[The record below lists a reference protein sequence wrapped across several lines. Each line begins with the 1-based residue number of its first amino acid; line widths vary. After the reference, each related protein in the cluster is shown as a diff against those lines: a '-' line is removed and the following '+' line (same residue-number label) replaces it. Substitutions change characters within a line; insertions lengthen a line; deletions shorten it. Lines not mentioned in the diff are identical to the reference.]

1 MTPSGWVINGVI
13 AIAPV
18 LAMLMTLR
26 LLDSFKLVSL
36 PLLLWMLFWGGAS
49 AIAAYGVGIAIQSQT
64 AMEFT
69 MYSRYCAPLIEE
81 TLKAVPLLWLI
92 RRHRVGFAI
101 DAAILGFALGAGFA
115 LIENSYYLLNNSLN
129 LGVWLVR
136 GFGTAVMHG
145 GVTAIVGITVLAAI
159 DQRQRLTFAVVAPGL
174 LIAIVIHSV
183 FNHFFL
189 APLISALAVFWVV
202 PLFLVWIFKRSTQTL
217 NAWLEDDFEGD
228 MALIEQLDSN
238 TFNDTRVG
246 QFLTS
251 LRAHYDPMM
260 IVDILCYLRLYT
272 ELSMRAKG
280 LMIMREQGFQQPPAN
295 LTGHFTELRHL
306 ETQLGNA
313 VLLSLAPL
321 LQSNRRDLW
330 HLKMLEQESAAA
342 PTGGNSS
349 QK

>member
-1 MTPSGWVINGVI
+1 M
-13 AIAPV
+13 
-18 LAMLMTLR
+18 
-26 LLDSFKLVSL
+26 
-36 PLLLWMLFWGGAS
+36 
-49 AIAAYGVGIAIQSQT
+49 
-64 AMEFT
+64 
-69 MYSRYCAPLIEE
+69 
-81 TLKAVPLLWLI
+81 
-92 RRHRVGFAI
+92 
-101 DAAILGFALGAGFA
+101 
-115 LIENSYYLLNNSLN
+115 
-129 LGVWLVR
+129 
-136 GFGTAVMHG
+136 
-145 GVTAIVGITVLAAI
+145 
-159 DQRQRLTFAVVAPGL
+159 VAPGL
-174 LIAIVIHSV
+174 LIATVIHSV

-202 PLFLVWIFKRSTQTL
+202 PLFLLWIFKRSTQTL

-251 LRAHYDPMM
+251 LRAHYDPMV

-280 LMIMREQGFQQPPAN
+280 LIIMREQGFQPPPAN
-295 LTGHFTELRHL
+295 LSGHFTELRHL
-306 ETQLGNA
+306 ETQLGKA

-330 HLKMLEQESAAA
+330 HLKMLEQESPAA
-342 PTGGNSS
+342 PTGANGS